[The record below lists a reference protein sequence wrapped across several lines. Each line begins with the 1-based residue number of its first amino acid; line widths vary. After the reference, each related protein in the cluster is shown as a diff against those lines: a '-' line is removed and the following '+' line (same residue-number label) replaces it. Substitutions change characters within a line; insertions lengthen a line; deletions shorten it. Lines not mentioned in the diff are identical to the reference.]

1 MSTDD
6 HLTTTKEELEKLI
19 LPLAPHALQQE
30 IYDYSPQ
37 EIALVT
43 QIFAD
48 QAISNW
54 HEKNNALYLGASKR
68 EQAEA
73 IGKSASLPQID
84 LMLQATGELEI
95 EDRWRLA
102 ALLVGLSHENFCY
115 LLKESTPLT
124 LQILQHQS
132 QSESLQYH
140 LSLIIHE
147 MERQDEEINLELENI
162 QNEIRDLDP
171 KNIDTNKLQSIFF
184 QIEEIAEKLIEECSL
199 ANQSLSL
206 AWNTG
211 REDLIEQLTK
221 QKESASRLLSIGIG
235 RPRTKVT
242 EPSGIF
248 ATIEAHLGQ
257 IFESAEFKD
266 DAPSVEA
273 LTRWSIWY
281 LRDYWELGLLP
292 DIKEKSA
299 LRISSKKHSKEE
311 CLSHRQTLMETVRRN
326 LDHLGLQTVADL
338 KRNQIF
344 SKELLKEFIK
354 KNSLPVL

>member
-6 HLTTTKEELEKLI
+6 HLIPSKEELEKIL

-37 EIALVT
+37 EIALAT
-43 QIFAD
+43 QVFAD
-48 QAISNW
+48 ETLPNW
-54 HEKNNALYLGASKR
+54 KEKNNALYLGVSKR

-73 IGKSASLPQID
+73 IGKNATPAQVN
-84 LMLQATGELEI
+84 LMILSTAELEI

-102 ALLVGLSHENFCY
+102 ALLVGLSHEDFCY
-115 LLKESTPLT
+115 LLRTPTPLT

-140 LSLIIHE
+140 IALIIHKLE
-147 MERQDEEINLELENI
+147 SQDNEINLELEALQKEI
-162 QNEIRDLDP
+162 QALNPQNVDRSE
-171 KNIDTNKLQSIFF
+171 LQNIFF
-184 QIEEIAEKLIEECSL
+184 QIEEIAEKLVETCAL
-199 ANQSLSL
+199 TNQSLSL

-221 QKESASRLLSIGIG
+221 QKESASRFLLSGIG

-248 ATIEAHLGQ
+248 SIIDTHLGQ
-257 IFESAEFKD
+257 IFESAELSD
-266 DAPSVEA
+266 DAPTIEA
-273 LTRWSIWY
+273 LTRWSVWY

-292 DIKEKSA
+292 EIQKKGD
-299 LRISSKKHSKEE
+299 LRLSSKKHSKEE
-311 CLSHRQTLMETVRRN
+311 CLTHRQTMMETVRKN
-326 LDHLGLQTVADL
+326 LEHLGLKTVADL

-344 SKELLKEFIK
+344 SKELLKEFIE
-354 KNSLPVL
+354 KNSLTVR